1 MDKKNKCL
9 HILLVHANK
18 YNKCIKENK
27 SMEDFLII
35 GTCRAGFLILIKY
48 IYNQMLYLQEL
59 GFYVEGGSL
68 TVKYLTESIL
78 VQDGI
83 ESKFLITLLIH
94 STTFQ

>member
-1 MDKKNKCL
+1 MISSGFTL
-9 HILLVHANK
+9 
-18 YNKCIKENK
+18 
-27 SMEDFLII
+27 FLI
-35 GTCRAGFLILIKY
+35 GGLGGLKSKHESVCFTRKWEVCGGFLILIKY
-48 IYNQMLYLQEL
+48 IYNQMLYLHEL
-59 GFYVEGGSL
+59 GFYVEVSL